1 MCAAA
6 PRQAPLQNEHAPV
19 SGPQEYLEAALTPLS
34 FTWKLGAHVRSL
46 LLQEQILRQAVLG
59 HAGAL

>member
-1 MCAAA
+1 MRCSPTSGAS
-6 PRQAPLQNEHAPV
+6 QNEHAPV